1 MLTGADF
8 PEYVE
13 NFIQEACSH
22 PERMLGRREKLRNEK
37 KQEPMGGGTK
47 NNETEDV
54 PSLYTNTTR

>member
-22 PERMLGRREKLRNEK
+22 PERMLGQKGK
-37 KQEPMGGGTK
+37 A
-47 NNETEDV
+47 
-54 PSLYTNTTR
+54 